1 MRKMVSKVLSLCM
14 AMAMVAGMATTAFAV
29 ETVNINGYPNYSA
42 GEDVVTA
49 EYQIS
54 ISNVIK
60 KDTTKYLAWADTYIC
75 QGPVTVTALD
85 NLKFFGGATLIPN
98 EDTYIEGAFLSV
110 KGNAVF
116 TDGTLKNYDAN
127 AEWAFGEDF
136 DFQKGATITIT
147 EPGIYHVNGS
157 YPALAGGADVVLVVQ
172 EGSDSTSTPVSPASD
187 VTATP
192 TSSKIIINGT
202 NVSFEAYTI
211 NGNNYFKL
219 RDIAFILGTS
229 GKQFEVTWDG
239 SKKSI
244 NLVSGK
250 KYTIVGGELSTGD
263 CTAKNAVV
271 NTSTIYK
278 DGSIVNLSAYTIN
291 GNNYFKLRDLGQA
304 FNFGV
309 SWDAQNNA
317 VIIDTVAGY
326 TAE

>member
-1 MRKMVSKVLSLCM
+1 MRKIVTKVLSLCM

-29 ETVNINGYPNYSA
+29 ETVNINGYPDYKV

-116 TDGTLKNYDAN
+116 TDGTVKNYDAN
-127 AEWAFGEDF
+127 AEWAYGEDF
-136 DFQKGATITIT
+136 YFQKGATITIT

-172 EGSDSTSTPVSPASD
+172 EGSDSTTTPVSPVSD

-202 NVSFEAYTI
+202 NVPFEAYTI

-229 GKQFEVTWDG
+229 GKQFEVTWDD

-263 CTAKNAVV
+263 GTAKNAVV
-271 NTSTIYK
+271 NTSAIYK
-278 DGSIVNLSAYTIN
+278 DGSIINLSAYTIN
-291 GNNYFKLRDLGQA
+291 DNNYFKLRDLGQA